1 MYILLMRNIVEFDFD
16 LLLSIVSLILGL
28 YIGSEII

>member
-16 LLLSIVSLILGL
+16 LLLSIVSLILVL